1 MDFGVVFVVVLNMF
15 YFNNEWIISTRSN
28 IGGDIMRGDVW
39 VAINKNGEKV
49 LHIDNGKFVSKKVID
64 KPQVRYNIVQPKNN

>member
-1 MDFGVVFVVVLNMF
+1 
-15 YFNNEWIISTRSN
+15 
-28 IGGDIMRGDVW
+28 MRGDVW
-39 VAINKNGEKV
+39 VSINKNGEKV

>member
-1 MDFGVVFVVVLNMF
+1 
-15 YFNNEWIISTRSN
+15 
-28 IGGDIMRGDVW
+28 MRGDVW

-64 KPQVRYNIVQPKNN
+64 KPEVKFKIKQPN

>member
-1 MDFGVVFVVVLNMF
+1 
-15 YFNNEWIISTRSN
+15 
-28 IGGDIMRGDVW
+28 MRGDVW

-64 KPQVRYNIVQPKNN
+64 KPEVRFKIVQPSDEPEPTSMDSQLVPKK

>member
-1 MDFGVVFVVVLNMF
+1 
-15 YFNNEWIISTRSN
+15 
-28 IGGDIMRGDVW
+28 MRGDVW

-64 KPQVRYNIVQPKNN
+64 KPVARFKIVQPKNN